1 MLSSIILFPFVS
13 DDTGFLLVH
22 GKCIYLD
29 KGIWFIG
36 LGGGIGLD
44 TSWLSK

>member
-1 MLSSIILFPFVS
+1 MLSSIILFPFVG
-13 DDTGFLLVH
+13 DDTGFLVH
-22 GKCIYLD
+22 GQGICLD